1 MKGYNM
7 ANSFWKKMAG
17 MPALA
22 PVNGSLA
29 AGEALRNTFMRGRQL
44 ANKNSANSGQT
55 QETYQDLL
63 RKRIQ
68 ERLTGGDEWDN
79 YANELIEANR
89 GLYDK
94 TRQQSLQ
101 NAAAQMSAAGLS
113 RSGDRSVLE
122 SQRLADITAQQAAQ
136 EAAIRQNA
144 YQMSLQDME
153 NAINSGMGLEGLDLN
168 KWYQRQQWKL
178 NKRNLAMQP
187 YIALGGAAGKVAA
200 AAI

>member
-1 MKGYNM
+1 M

-17 MPALA
+17 MPALS
-22 PVNGSLA
+22 PVSGSFA
-29 AGEALRNTFMRGRQL
+29 AGGALRNTFMRGRQL

>member
-1 MKGYNM
+1 M
-7 ANSFWKKMAG
+7 ANSFWKKMAV
-17 MPALA
+17 MPPLA
-22 PVNGSLA
+22 PVSGSFA

-153 NAINSGMGLEGLDLN
+153 NAINSGLGLEGLDLN
-168 KWYQRQQWKL
+168 KWYQRQQWKI

-200 AAI
+200 AAAI